1 MQEVSKY
8 VNEGRPDVDLTTD
21 VDTPGLSVWPRLPM
35 AVVRMAASTKA
46 VAVVVAGQVRRLCVN
61 LVKLLTTPQP
71 LQWHQPSAG

>member
-46 VAVVVAGQVRRLCVN
+46 VAVVVAGQV
-61 LVKLLTTPQP
+61 T
-71 LQWHQPSAG
+71 AGPVYDDAEVRCLAIAVLMAT